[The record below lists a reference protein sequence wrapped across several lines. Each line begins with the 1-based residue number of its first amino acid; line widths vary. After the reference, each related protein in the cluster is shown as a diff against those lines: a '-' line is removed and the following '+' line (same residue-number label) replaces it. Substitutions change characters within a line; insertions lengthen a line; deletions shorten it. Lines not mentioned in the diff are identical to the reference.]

1 MKKLFSKNFVKYSCI
16 SRVFKKTLYNSFT
29 RVLVKLKF
37 WFHEIYI
44 CIQFAV
50 CIFGRKTREN
60 SNMREKKTYKRC
72 YSYNSATTLS
82 SYEEQNEVVC
92 QLLIK

>member
-44 CIQFAV
+44 CILLLFV
-50 CIFGRKTREN
+50 FLEEKTREN
-60 SNMREKKTYKRC
+60 SNMREKKRTNDVIHTTVQPHYHHMKNKMKLFV
-72 YSYNSATTLS
+72 SY
-82 SYEEQNEVVC
+82 
-92 QLLIK
+92 

>member
-44 CIQFAV
+44 CILFAV
-50 CIFGRKTREN
+50 CIFGRKKREN
-60 SNMREKKTYKRC
+60 SNMRKKTYKRC